1 MVKVVEVDVVGRR
14 ERLVFNCGLIIICM
28 MICYVNCNKLI
39 NNITVRNYQPVHQ
52 QSSTS
57 TYVVNLTN
65 HIQTDQQILQY
76 VRYTSLSL
84 LPSSAQQ
91 IEFFSRQFLK
101 YRANHGVPFTS
112 HIHLLLK
119 CSSIVYIM
127 LNFYVTLT
135 QLQT

>member
-1 MVKVVEVDVVGRR
+1 MVEVVEVEVVVRR

-65 HIQTDQQILQY
+65 HI
-76 VRYTSLSL
+76 
-84 LPSSAQQ
+84 
-91 IEFFSRQFLK
+91 
-101 YRANHGVPFTS
+101 
-112 HIHLLLK
+112 
-119 CSSIVYIM
+119 
-127 LNFYVTLT
+127 
-135 QLQT
+135 